1 MKNLLILIVL
11 CLLGW
16 GIVYKY
22 REYKVDHG
30 LASGDTISPDG
41 SAPASDSVIN
51 SNTATS
57 PVEQPQTVK
66 QVVVP
71 GSTSAQAASTTPS
84 SQPVQATPVQGKT
97 AQDPPAPSPESTS
110 FKLPVSDTISA
121 NPPNGTVF
129 SGTGRFQVYRQGN
142 LTWRIN
148 TDTGQSCVLF
158 ATDAEW
164 RKPRVYQ
171 RGCAQS

>member
-1 MKNLLILIVL
+1 MKNLLILIAL
-11 CLLGW
+11 CLLVW
-16 GIVYKY
+16 GVVYEY
-22 REYKVDHG
+22 REHRVDRV
-30 LASGDTISPDG
+30 LSSGDTVSPDG
-41 SAPASDSVIN
+41 SAPASDSPFI
-51 SNTATS
+51 SGMATS
-57 PVEQPQTVK
+57 PSGQSQTVK

-71 GSTSAQAASTTPS
+71 GSAPTQTPPGTPASASPAKIAQTLPAQLPEQTGFKA
-84 SQPVQATPVQGKT
+84 PV
-97 AQDPPAPSPESTS
+97 E
-110 FKLPVSDTISA
+110 DTISA

-129 SGTGRFQVYRQGN
+129 SGTGHFQVYRQGN